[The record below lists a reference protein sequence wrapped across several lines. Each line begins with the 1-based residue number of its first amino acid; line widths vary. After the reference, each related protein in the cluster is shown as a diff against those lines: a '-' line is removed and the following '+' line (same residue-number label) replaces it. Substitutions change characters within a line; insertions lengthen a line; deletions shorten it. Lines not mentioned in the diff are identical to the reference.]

1 MVRII
6 LLIPVL
12 LLIVDFALSNQTL
25 VQLTLWP
32 TGIVTELPVSVAA
45 LALGGL
51 CFVLGA
57 AMTWGGRIAA
67 GARARQAEQT
77 VQQLRAKLA
86 ERPLVVQ
93 PQAGT
98 ALSASRMAGTS
109 VAVR

>member
-77 VQQLRAKLA
+77 VQQLRATLA

>member
-6 LLIPVL
+6 LLVPVL

-57 AMTWGGRIAA
+57 AVTWGGRFAA

>member
-1 MVRII
+1 MIRIG

-57 AMTWGGRIAA
+57 ATTWGGRIAA
-67 GARARQAEQT
+67 VARARQAEQS

-86 ERPLVVQ
+86 ERPVVP